1 MVNKETTQAPQRTIS
16 TDEYAT
22 RRLKQAHGRLM
33 EVQEDINKAEALLTP
48 EGTWT
53 LPLEE
58 LHKLSCQ
65 LHHLLASMDRSLSA
79 ASFFCEEAVFSTDLS
94 LRERK
99 RQEEKRPYMKPAV
112 GASPR
117 LQLNL
122 DKVPL

>member
-1 MVNKETTQAPQRTIS
+1 MANKETTPAPQQAPS
-16 TDEYAT
+16 ADEYAT
-22 RRLKQAHGRLM
+22 SRLKKANILLM

-99 RQEEKRPYMKPAV
+99 RQEEKRRYTRPAIGDV
-112 GASPR
+112 RGDR
-117 LQLNL
+117 
-122 DKVPL
+122 